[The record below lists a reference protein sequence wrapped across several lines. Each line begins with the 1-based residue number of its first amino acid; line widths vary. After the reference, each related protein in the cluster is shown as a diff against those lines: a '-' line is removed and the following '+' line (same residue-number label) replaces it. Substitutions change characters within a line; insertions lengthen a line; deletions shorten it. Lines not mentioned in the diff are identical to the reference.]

1 MRKKI
6 SKTDLILAA
15 VIVLFGILIYWFNA
29 ANPNTYLRYN
39 NTTLGYEKARVDRIE
54 EQTLSEDPNVTG
66 RFYGTQTLTAI
77 FLSGERAGQTAQ
89 VFNNLSTT
97 HNVLL
102 GEGDKFIACIDQPEQ
117 AQSYI
122 TVYQYYRTPW
132 LYLLI
137 FLFLAAM
144 VAVGRGKGVRSAAGL
159 LFTCAVI
166 LGLMVPLIY
175 HGYSPVLTCIFTV
188 LVTTA
193 VTLFL
198 MNGTCSKTLCAT
210 CSTAVGVVFAG
221 IVFSAFSFFLHLS
234 GFNTAD
240 SEDLILISQSTGLRI
255 QDILFASILIASL
268 GAVMDVAMS
277 ISSALQELHLHNP
290 ELSTRELFASGLHI
304 GKDMIGT
311 MSNTLILA
319 FVGSC
324 LTTLLAMFAYQM
336 PLAQLM
342 NSDFIALEITQG
354 LSGTI
359 AVILT
364 VPISSI
370 VCAYAYKRFP
380 RFLRAEGAPADLPSV
395 APQPGSI
402 ERPSL
407 EAPRSR

>member
-1 MRKKI
+1 MRKKL
-6 SKTDLILAA
+6 STTDLVLAV
-15 VIVLFGILIYWFNA
+15 VIVAFGALITWFNA

-39 NTTLGYEKARVDRIE
+39 NATLGYEKARVDSIM
-54 EQTLSEDPNVTG
+54 EQQLTEDPTTKG
-66 RFYGTQTLTAI
+66 RYYGTQTLRATI
-77 FLSGERAGQTAQ
+77 LSGERSGQTVE

-102 GEGDKFIACIDQPEQ
+102 GEGERFIACIDQPDNAE
-117 AQSYI
+117 SYI
-122 TVYQYYRTPW
+122 TVYQYYRTPV
-132 LYLLI
+132 LFILV
-137 FLFLAAM
+137 FLFLALM
-144 VAVGRGKGVRSAAGL
+144 VVIGRGKGVRSAIGL

-175 HGYSPVLTCIFTV
+175 HGYSPVLACVGTV

-210 CSTAVGVVFAG
+210 FSTAAGVVFSG
-221 IVFSAFSFFLHLS
+221 LVFSAFSFFLHLS
-234 GFNTAD
+234 GFNTTDA
-240 SEDLILISQSTGLRI
+240 EDLILISQSTGLRI

-277 ISSALQELHLHNP
+277 ISSALAELHAHNP
-290 ELSTRELFASGLHI
+290 DLPARALFSSGMHI

-324 LTTLLAMFAYQM
+324 LTTLLALFAYQL
-336 PLAQLM
+336 PFSQLM
-342 NSDFIALEITQG
+342 NSDFIALEICQG

-364 VPISSI
+364 VPISSL
-370 VCAYAYKRFP
+370 VCAHAYTRFSRLFPVKRSAGQP
-380 RFLRAEGAPADLPSV
+380 SAEAQKEIPAVS
-395 APQPGSI
+395 SN
-402 ERPSL
+402 S
-407 EAPRSR
+407 